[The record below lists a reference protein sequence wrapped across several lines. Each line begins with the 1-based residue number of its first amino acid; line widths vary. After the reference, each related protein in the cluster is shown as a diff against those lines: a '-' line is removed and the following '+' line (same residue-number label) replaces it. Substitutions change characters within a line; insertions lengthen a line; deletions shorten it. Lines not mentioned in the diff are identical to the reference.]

1 MFYSASASA
10 SQKLCLS
17 NLCGCFLWSKI
28 YVRGNKV
35 KFVAAELVKQNAS
48 RIFASIFVSKI
59 VRMHTRK
66 NICAAI
72 KNWTHTRKNI
82 CTHLQLQKLCACSLY
97 YKKEFLC
104 SHHQCTAVAST
115 SKIGTTM
122 RKICL
127 ELHWKHQAWH
137 NECDAGMKNNPT
149 ATLSNTTNISSRK
162 TSCMLTLSREGGSQH
177 TILFHSLQL
186 FWSAWLYA

>member
-1 MFYSASASA
+1 MQAEYLHPSSFL
-10 SQKLCLS
+10 KLCACILERI
-17 NLCGCFLWSKI
+17 FVQPSKI
-28 YVRGNKV
+28 ERIL
-35 KFVAAELVKQNAS
+35 E
-48 RIFASIFVSKI
+48 RIFVPISSC
-59 VRMHTRK
+59 K
-66 NICAAI
+66 NCA
-72 KNWTHTRKNI
+72 HTRKNI
-82 CTHLQLQKLCACSLY
+82 CTHFQLQKLCACSLY

-177 TILFHSLQL
+177 TILFHSPQL
-186 FWSAWLYA
+186 FWSA